1 MMIQFYTLATGKST
15 PSSDTPLS
23 PHHLNAKFSPV
34 SFSASWNVLSVMVA
48 TRWSNAWQ
56 TLRASMD
63 KLCLSDKR
71 LVLLYKI
78 VTVTDGK
85 VPEATKTR
93 HINAVLFF
101 CSFFL
106 TFYKLLSISILLIC
120 LLCLLVS

>member
-23 PHHLNAKFSPV
+23 PHHLYAKFSPV

-63 KLCLSDKR
+63 KLCLEGRTKKNSFFVRQTFGVTIQNSDSYRWKSAGSHKDKT
-71 LVLLYKI
+71 YKCS
-78 VTVTDGK
+78 
-85 VPEATKTR
+85 PFL
-93 HINAVLFF
+93 LFF
-101 CSFFL
+101 CSD
-106 TFYKLLSISILLIC
+106 IL
-120 LLCLLVS
+120 